1 MVYLTIAIKLMF
13 GLIGLLAVTRLLG
26 KKEMSQVTPFDFIY
40 ALVLGGIL
48 EEGIYDQKVSVL
60 QILFSICLW
69 GIFIYI
75 IEVCA
80 LKRDSMKKLL
90 KGQPSLIIRNGEID
104 MKQMKKNHLDLEQV
118 RTMLRKQGVFT
129 LREVRDLYLEPAGE
143 ISVKLH
149 TNAGSVTP
157 DLLGLNPGDESPSI
171 LVIEEGQIKEE
182 ELQSVKK
189 SKEWLLEELQKKN
202 YAIENILYGE
212 WSETDGF
219 YIQLYPK
226 NNIQKK
232 ATKSL

>member
-1 MVYLTIAIKLMF
+1 MIYLEIAMKLGI
-13 GLIGLLAVTRLLG
+13 GLVGLLAVTRLLG

-48 EEGIYDQKVSVL
+48 EEGIYDEKVSIWK
-60 QILFSICLW
+60 ILFAICLW
-69 GIFIYI
+69 GTSVYI

-80 LKRDSMKKLL
+80 QKSDRMKKLL
-90 KGQPSLIIRNGEID
+90 KGQPSLIIRNGELDI
-104 MKQMKKNHLDLEQV
+104 KQMKKNHLDLEQV

-129 LREVRDLYLEPAGE
+129 LREVRDLYLEPGGD

-149 TNAGSVTP
+149 TKAGSVTP
-157 DLLGLNPGDESPSI
+157 DMLGLNPVDEAPSI

-189 SKEWLLEELQKKN
+189 SKEWLLEGLQKKN
-202 YAIENILYGE
+202 YTTIEDILYGE

-219 YIQLYPK
+219 YIQPYSPK
-226 NNIQKK
+226 KK
-232 ATKSL
+232 KLP